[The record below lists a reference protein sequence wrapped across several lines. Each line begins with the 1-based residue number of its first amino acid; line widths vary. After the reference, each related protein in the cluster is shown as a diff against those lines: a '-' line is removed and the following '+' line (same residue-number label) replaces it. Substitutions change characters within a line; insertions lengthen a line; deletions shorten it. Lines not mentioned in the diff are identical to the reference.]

1 VKLNKSQLKKLIIE
15 VLEENTKDPINEVV
29 MTQEPLDILD
39 ELRSLADKLS
49 LISANTDPLNDVALE
64 MMSQINDLEEILTTE
79 EE

>member
-1 VKLNKSQLKKLIIE
+1 MKLNKNQLKKLIIE
-15 VLEENTKDPINEVV
+15 VLEEDVKDPINEVV

>member
-1 VKLNKSQLKKLIIE
+1 MKLNKSQLKKLIIE

-49 LISANTDPLNDVALE
+49 LISANADPLNDVALE

>member
-1 VKLNKSQLKKLIIE
+1 MKLNKSQLKKLIIE

>member
-1 VKLNKSQLKKLIIE
+1 
-15 VLEENTKDPINEVV
+15 

-64 MMSQINDLEEILTTE
+64 MMSQFNDLEEILTTE